1 MYTQGN
7 KRKGRPP
14 KFSESRR
21 PVTVTLPE
29 SILARLAAI
38 NPDRAQ
44 AIVKAVGTAVPLDA
58 KHQKQVEVVEVTP
71 GVGIILVGPSRY
83 LKRIKW
89 LRLVEIAPM
98 RYLLTI
104 PSGTAVDSL
113 ELAVVDL
120 LENVK
125 SLDEWERSILEQLRD
140 LMRSLRVGDKLYKA
154 ELLFIDTK
162 GLSSFTSKPPES
174 KRR

>member
-1 MYTQGN
+1 MSAQI
-7 KRKGRPP
+7 KKPKGRPP
-14 KFSESRR
+14 KFTESRR

-29 SILARLAAI
+29 STLDRLAAI

-44 AIVKAVGTAVPLDA
+44 AIVKAVGTAVTVDA
-58 KHQKQVEVVEVTP
+58 KNRKQVQLIEVTA
-71 GVGIILVGPSRY
+71 GVGIILVGPSRH

-113 ELAVVDL
+113 ELALVDL

-125 SLDEWERSILEQLRD
+125 SLDEWERSMLEQLRE
-140 LMRSLRVGDKLYKA
+140 LMRTSRVGENLYKA

-162 GLSSFTSKPPES
+162 QLSSLTSESSQS

>member
-1 MYTQGN
+1 MSTGGK

-21 PVTVTLPE
+21 PITVTLPE
-29 SILARLAAI
+29 STLARLATI

-44 AIVKAVGTAVPLDA
+44 AIVKAVGTAGALDA
-58 KHQKQVEVVEVTP
+58 KNQKQVELVEVAP
-71 GVGIILVGPSRY
+71 GIGIILVGPSRY
-83 LKRIKW
+83 LKKIKG

-113 ELAVVDL
+113 ELALVDL

-125 SLDEWERSILEQLRD
+125 SLDEWERSMLEQLRD
-140 LMRSLRVGDKLYKA
+140 LMRTLRVGDKLYKA

-162 GLSSFTSKPPES
+162 GLSSLMSEPPES
-174 KRR
+174 KRH

>member
-1 MYTQGN
+1 MYSQGN

-29 SILARLAAI
+29 STLARLAAI

-58 KHQKQVEVVEVTP
+58 KHQKQVELVEVAP

-140 LMRSLRVGDKLYKA
+140 LMRALRVGDKLYKA

-162 GLSSFTSKPPES
+162 GLGSLMSERPQS

>member
-1 MYTQGN
+1 MYRQFN
-7 KRKGRPP
+7 KKKGRPP
-14 KFSESRR
+14 KFRESRR

-29 SILARLAAI
+29 STLDRLAAI

-44 AIVKAVGTAVPLDA
+44 AIVKAVGKAVPPDA
-58 KHQKQVEVVEVTP
+58 KRQKQVELVEVAP
-71 GVGIILVGPSRY
+71 GVGIILVGPSRF

-120 LENVK
+120 LENVE
-125 SLDEWERSILEQLRD
+125 SLDERERSILEQLRD
-140 LMRSLRVGDKLYKA
+140 LMRTLRVGDKLYKA
-154 ELLFIDTK
+154 ELLFINTK
-162 GLSSFTSKPPES
+162 GLGSLASSHL
-174 KRR
+174 

>member
-1 MYTQGN
+1 MSQEN
-7 KRKGRPP
+7 KKMKGRPP
-14 KFSESRR
+14 KFRESRR

-29 SILARLAAI
+29 TTLARLAAI

-44 AIVKAVGTAVPLDA
+44 AIVKAVGAAVPSDA
-58 KHQKQVEVVEVTP
+58 NHPKQVELVEVAP

-83 LKRIKW
+83 LKRIKL
-89 LRLVEIAPM
+89 LRLVEIAPT

-104 PSGTAVDSL
+104 PSGTPVDSL

-125 SLDEWERSILEQLRD
+125 SLDEWEMSILEQLRD
-140 LMRSLRVGDKLYKA
+140 LMRTLRLEDKLYKA

-162 GLSSFTSKPPES
+162 GLRSFTS
-174 KRR
+174 RL

>member
-1 MYTQGN
+1 MYTQR
-7 KRKGRPP
+7 KRGKGRPP

-44 AIVKAVGTAVPLDA
+44 AIVKAVGTAAPLDA
-58 KHQKQVEVVEVTP
+58 KHQKPVELVEVAP
-71 GVGIILVGPSRY
+71 GVGIILVGPSQY

-113 ELAVVDL
+113 EVAVIDL
-120 LENVK
+120 LENMEPP
-125 SLDEWERSILEQLRD
+125 DEQERSILEQLRD
-140 LMRSLRVGDKLYKA
+140 LMRTLRLRDKLHKA

-162 GLSSFTSKPPES
+162 GFSSLTSS
-174 KRR
+174 LL